1 VDDSQEA
8 AYICAGSSAAV
19 MGMASGVQDDLWK
32 SVEQGNFGQYYRISE
47 GMNLASSRR
56 EGRRQSL
63 PLRVYIKRGRG
74 LPSDYECV
82 NYTSRPIAAVREDA
96 SQPSLGDMLNDLLS
110 EYFEARSTDNS
121 NIGETASVSAA
132 SAPTQDSP
140 QNQAAARE
148 DEGQQWLI
156 VGKSGHQKLQV
167 DGKQVDVWVSG
178 IRPKLDTPLVW
189 LHSQLRHPDHFLYVV
204 LHVY

>member
-1 VDDSQEA
+1 MV
-8 AYICAGSSAAV
+8 
-19 MGMASGVQDDLWK
+19 
-32 SVEQGNFGQYYRISE
+32 R
-47 GMNLASSRR
+47 
-56 EGRRQSL
+56 
-63 PLRVYIKRGRG
+63 PRGAG

-140 QNQAAARE
+140 QNQVPFF
-148 DEGQQWLI
+148 I
-156 VGKSGHQKLQV
+156 M
-167 DGKQVDVWVSG
+167 
-178 IRPKLDTPLVW
+178 
-189 LHSQLRHPDHFLYVV
+189 
-204 LHVY
+204 

>member
-1 VDDSQEA
+1 
-8 AYICAGSSAAV
+8 
-19 MGMASGVQDDLWK
+19 
-32 SVEQGNFGQYYRISE
+32 
-47 GMNLASSRR
+47 
-56 EGRRQSL
+56 
-63 PLRVYIKRGRG
+63 
-74 LPSDYECV
+74 V